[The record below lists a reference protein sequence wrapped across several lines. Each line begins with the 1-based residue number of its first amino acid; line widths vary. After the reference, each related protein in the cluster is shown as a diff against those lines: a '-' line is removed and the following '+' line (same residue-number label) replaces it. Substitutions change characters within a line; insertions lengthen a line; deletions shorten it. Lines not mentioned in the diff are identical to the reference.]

1 MLGLCIFVRVHIIL
15 ILYVTKVLHY
25 INLKGWSYVSDLF
38 KINYIYIYIYICI
51 HIHTYIYIHTN

>member
-1 MLGLCIFVRVHIIL
+1 MLGLCIFVRVHTIL

-38 KINYIYIYIYICI
+38 KILLWELA
-51 HIHTYIYIHTN
+51 